1 MDPIDRTVL
10 PMPDPEFKGKIGRT
24 IDASKPDWSMQAP
37 VRPPLGA
44 PNVLLVL
51 IDDAGFGNPETFG
64 GPVATPNLTRTADAG
79 LRYNR
84 FHVTAVCS
92 PTRAATLTGRN
103 HHTVGFGSLGEL
115 PGPFPG
121 YSAALPKS
129 CAPVAKTLQ
138 MNGYVTSAFGK
149 WHLTPDHV
157 QGPAGPF
164 DRWPNAWGFDYFWGF
179 LGGEAG
185 QFDPMITE
193 NNTTI
198 GVPEDED
205 FYFPDAMA
213 DKAIEWLDGV
223 RAQDEQKPF
232 FMYFSTGCAHAP
244 HHVPLHWAD
253 KYAGRF
259 DEGWDRYREETLERQ
274 KKLGVVPE
282 DTELTPRP
290 DEMPAWDSLTDE
302 QRKLYARQMEVYAGY
317 QENADYNVGRVLDAL
332 EELGDLDDTLVIYIW
347 GDNGASM
354 EGTLTGGFN
363 ELIVQNGISLTEEE
377 QLEKIEAYGGLDAW
391 GGPLTAPH
399 YSSCWG
405 WAGNAPFQWGKQL
418 ASYLGGTRNPMAIS
432 WPRRIND
439 RGGLREQFTHCIDL
453 APTILEVA
461 GIPEPVRVNGIEQK
475 PLEGTSFAHTF
486 TDAGAEERHTRQ
498 YFESFGYHGMYKEG
512 WWASCKPF
520 RLAWDVTH
528 ETLSKFA
535 PGLYDPDTEEW
546 ELYYL
551 PDDFSQARDIAAE
564 NPEKL
569 EELKAAFWEDAERYN
584 VLPMLGAYSVL
595 FGILPPM
602 VGRTKFNYRPGVQN
616 IASGM
621 IPRIYGHSYSISADL
636 VVPDGGVDGVIV
648 AEADHLGGF
657 ALFVDDGVL
666 KHTYSTMGVYEY
678 TQEASEPLP
687 PGEVNVRMEFAI
699 DEAQTGAGGQATL
712 FVNDS
717 EVGSGRI
724 DRTVSFRFN
733 AYAGMDIGRDNGLVV
748 DRSYEDRAPFPFTG
762 EIKKVT
768 FDLKP
773 HLTTTGEEHEELE
786 LELHQE
792 HQRMASAHASTA

>member
-1 MDPIDRTVL
+1 MESIDRTVL
-10 PMPDPEFKGKIGRT
+10 PMPDPEFKGKITRT
-24 IDASKPDWSMQAP
+24 LKDSKDDWAMLAP
-37 VRPPLGA
+37 VRAPLGA
-44 PNVLLVL
+44 PNVLVVL

-64 GPVATPNLTRTADAG
+64 GPVETPNLTRVADAG

-103 HHTVGFGSLGEL
+103 HHSVGFGSLGEL

-121 YSAALPKS
+121 YTAQLPKS

-149 WHLTPDHV
+149 WHLTPDNV

-185 QFDPMITE
+185 QFDPVITE
-193 NNTTI
+193 NNTAI
-198 GVPEDED
+198 GVPEEKD
-205 FYFPDAMA
+205 FYFPDAMG
-213 DKAIEWLDGV
+213 DKAIEWLHGV

-232 FMYFSTGCAHAP
+232 FMYFSTGSSHAP
-244 HHVPLHWAD
+244 HHVPKHWAD

-259 DEGWDRYREETLERQ
+259 DEGWDRYREATFERQ
-274 KKLGVVPE
+274 KRLGVIPA
-282 DTELTPRP
+282 DTELTPRN
-290 DEMPAWDSLTDE
+290 DAMPAWDSLADE
-302 QRKLYARQMEVYAGY
+302 KKKLYARQMEVYAGY
-317 QENADYNVGRVLDAL
+317 QENADHNVGRLLDAL
-332 EELGDLDDTLVIYIW
+332 EELGELDDTLVIYIW

-363 ELIVQNGISLTEEE
+363 ELCVHNGIVLTEEE
-377 QLEKIEAYGGLDAW
+377 QLELIEQYGGLDAW

-405 WAGNAPFQWGKQL
+405 WAGNTPFQWGKQL
-418 ASYLGGTRNPMAIS
+418 AGTLGGTRDPMVLS
-432 WPRRIND
+432 WPRRIKD
-439 RGGLREQFTHCIDL
+439 KGGLREQFTHCIDI

-461 GIPEPVRVNGIEQK
+461 GIPQPVRVDGIEQK
-475 PLEGTSFAHTF
+475 PIEGTSFAYTF
-486 TDAGAEERHTRQ
+486 SNAGAEERHTRQ
-498 YFESFGYHGMYKEG
+498 YFESFGYYGMYKDG

-520 RLAWDVTH
+520 KLPWDLSE
-528 ETLSKFA
+528 ETLAKFA
-535 PGLYDPDTEEW
+535 PAVYDPDTQEW

-564 NPEKL
+564 NPQRL
-569 EELKAAFWEDAERYN
+569 AELKAAFWEDAERYN
-584 VLPMLGAYSVL
+584 VLPMLGGYSVM

-602 VGRTKFNYRPGVQN
+602 VGRTKFRYRSDVQN
-616 IASGM
+616 VATGM
-621 IPRIYGHSYSISADL
+621 IPRLYGHSYSISADL
-636 VVPDGGVDGVIV
+636 VVPDDGVEGVIV

-666 KHTYSTMGVYEY
+666 KHTYSTMGVYVY

-687 PGEVNVRMEFAI
+687 AGEVNVRMEFAA
-699 DEAQTGAGGQATL
+699 DEAKPGTGGQVTL

-717 EVGSGRI
+717 EVGGGRME
-724 DRTVSFRFN
+724 RTVSLRFN
-733 AYAGMDIGRDNGLVV
+733 AYAGMDIGRDNGLPV
-748 DRSYEDRAPFPFTG
+748 DRSYEDRSPFPFTG
-762 EIKKVT
+762 EIKVVT

-773 HLTTTGEEHEELE
+773 HLTETGEEYEELE
-786 LELHQE
+786 QRLHEIHEQ
-792 HQRMASAHASTA
+792 MAALHASTA